1 MARLFSVPR
10 QIGGGGGA
18 GFTRLFVQ
26 RQQHQ
31 LRHWFV
37 YLLLLLLILLS
48 FKDQYP
54 IPSVNPKIRETYI
67 SRQLRLHDHRC
78 GV

>member
-37 YLLLLLLILLS
+37 YHFTTTRILLS
-48 FKDQYP
+48 F
-54 IPSVNPKIRETYI
+54 IPKTSILFLPSIPKFA
-67 SRQLRLHDHRC
+67 RLI
-78 GV
+78 